1 MIFIK
6 IKREQL
12 LDIHQKKATATLFFA
27 NHSSKTSVKRIQ
39 RQEIR
44 RFCVIF
50 GFMQKAIKYLLN
62 MKRLPIV
69 ITMVVAGSFLAF
81 QTMGTGTK
89 NPPSKYEQIL
99 KLVGEMLSQAHY
111 SPQNIN
117 DAFSKKVFKKFINEL
132 DQEKNMYLQ
141 SDMADLKKYETKID
155 DEIKG
160 SPVEFFL
167 AAGKTFNIR
176 MEEASLMCKEILSKP
191 FDFTID
197 EDVILD
203 GDKLDY
209 ASTNAERKD
218 RWSKKLKYMALE
230 RYTDLLD
237 TREKNKGK
245 EGFVVKTDEEL
256 EKDARDKVQKA
267 MDRTFERYRFKFT
280 DDDKFNVFV
289 NDITTTM
296 DPHSEF
302 FPPVDKRYFDEEMS
316 GRFFGIGA
324 SLQYDDGNIKVSSIL
339 TGSPAW
345 KSGELQPGDVI
356 VKVAQGKE
364 DPVDLTGFV
373 VTDAVKLIRGKKG
386 TEVKLTVKKQDGTLK
401 IVSLVRD
408 EIVQDET
415 FARSAIVKNATSKI
429 GYIFLPEFYADF
441 DHPNGNRSYIDVA
454 KEVSKLKEEKV
465 DGIVIDLRNNG
476 GGSLYD
482 VVQMAGLFIDEGPI
496 VQVKDRDNKAS
507 VLRDKDRSVLYS
519 GPLAVMV
526 NEFSASASEIFAAAI
541 QDYNRGIIIGS
552 TSTYGKGT
560 VQRNIG
566 LDPETG
572 FSMSNSDLGT
582 VKLTLQKFY
591 RINGGSTQLKGVSSD
606 IVLPDNLE
614 YLKVR
619 EKDDPDAL
627 PWDEISKASY
637 TNWNAGY
644 DLKTIEKLSNQRLE
658 NDAAFKLI
666 KDNTD
671 WLAKQNDKEY
681 SLQIDKYRKEQ
692 KMIRA
697 TIRQLETLTKLNDP
711 LNVTALSN
719 ETNRWAEDK
728 NKQDRFNQ
736 WLKSLQKDIYL
747 DQAVKVVNDMIGQ
760 QNLAKGKATEE
771 TKKAF

>member
-1 MIFIK
+1 
-6 IKREQL
+6 
-12 LDIHQKKATATLFFA
+12 
-27 NHSSKTSVKRIQ
+27 
-39 RQEIR
+39 
-44 RFCVIF
+44 
-50 GFMQKAIKYLLN
+50 

-69 ITMVVAGSFLAF
+69 IMMVVAGSFLAF

-111 SPQNIN
+111 SPQSIN
-117 DAFSKKVFKKFINEL
+117 DAFSKKVFKKFIGEL
-132 DQEKNMYLQ
+132 DPEKNMYLQ
-141 SDMADLKKYETKID
+141 SDVDAMKKYETSID

-160 SPVEFFL
+160 APVEFFL
-167 AAGKTFNIR
+167 VAGKTFNAR
-176 MEEASLMCKEILSKP
+176 MEEVAVMYNEILSKP
-191 FDFTID
+191 FDFTVD

-203 GDKLDY
+203 GDKLNYPNTD
-209 ASTNAERKD
+209 AERKD
-218 RWSKKLKYMALE
+218 RWRKKMKYMTLE
-230 RYTDLLD
+230 RYTDLLVV
-237 TREKNKGK
+237 REKNKGK
-245 EGFVVKTDEEL
+245 EGFVARTDEEL
-256 EKDARDKVQKA
+256 EKEARDKVKRV
-267 MDRTFERYRFKFT
+267 MDRTFEHFRFKFS

-296 DPHSEF
+296 DPHTEF

-324 SLQYDDGNIKVSSIL
+324 SLQYDDGNIKVTSIL

-345 KSGELQPGDVI
+345 KSGELQAGDLI
-356 VKVAQGKE
+356 IKVAQGKE
-364 DPVDLTGFV
+364 DPVELTGFV

-386 TEVKLTVKKQDGTLK
+386 TEVRLTLKKQDGTIK
-401 IVSLVRD
+401 TVSLIRD

-415 FARSAIVKNATSKI
+415 FARSAIVKNSSSKI

-454 KEVSKLKEEKV
+454 KEVAKLKDEKV

-496 VQVKDRDNKAS
+496 VQVKDRDNKPS

-566 LDPETG
+566 LDAQTG

-606 IVLPDNLE
+606 IILPDNLE
-614 YLKVR
+614 YYKVR

-627 PWDEISKASY
+627 PWDEINKASY

-644 DLKTIEKLSNQRLE
+644 DLKTIQQLSNQRLE
-658 NDAAFKLI
+658 NDVTFKLI
-666 KDNTD
+666 RDNTD
-671 WLAKQNDKEY
+671 WLAKQNDKQY

-692 KMIRA
+692 KMISSTFA
-697 TIRQLETLTKLNDP
+697 QVQSLMKLKNE
-711 LNVTALSN
+711 LNVSALSK
-719 ETNRWAEDK
+719 ETDRWAEDK
-728 NKQDRFNQ
+728 NKQERFNL
-736 WLKSLQKDIYL
+736 WLKNLRSDIYL
-747 DQAVKVVNDMIGQ
+747 DQAVKVMNDMIDQ
-760 QNLAKGKATEE
+760 QNLVKGKPTVEP
-771 TKKAF
+771 KKAF